1 MPAKK
6 KTAPAKK
13 NAAPASP
20 AAPKKVAA
28 KSDETKSGTK
38 PVAKKV
44 AAKKVAAKKVA
55 AKKAPTPEEVKP
67 EIPLYAPVG
76 LDLAKLAAR
85 YADDK
90 KATDIVILDVR
101 EISMVTDF
109 YVLCSGNSLPQ
120 LRAIRKEVADMLW
133 LNHDVRANRLDGQP
147 ESGWVVVDF
156 FDVVVHIFQDEKRQT
171 YALEDLWS
179 DAPRIPYTP
188 TTSSAA
194 K

>member
-6 KTAPAKK
+6 TSPSAKEAPAKK
-13 NAAPASP
+13 APA
-20 AAPKKVAA
+20 AKKA
-28 KSDETKSGTK
+28 

-44 AAKKVAAKKVA
+44 PAVKKA
-55 AKKAPTPEEVKP
+55 AKKAKAPEP
-67 EIPLYAPVG
+67 EPEAPLYQPVG
-76 LDLAKLAAR
+76 LELAKLAAK

-90 KATDIVILDVR
+90 KATDILILDVR

-120 LRAIRKEVADMLW
+120 LRAIRKEVADQLW

-156 FDVVVHIFQDEKRQT
+156 FDVVVHIFQNDKREAF
-171 YALEDLWS
+171 ALEDLWS
-179 DAPRIPYTP
+179 DAPRVPFVP
-188 TTSSAA
+188 SKTTSA
-194 K
+194 